1 MSANSAGHKLDV
13 ALRGRSAG
21 SHGFTIK
28 DIMGFW
34 KTFFGGEPDSPEE
47 EKKNAEEKNFDLLKY
62 DGVKALRIHQ
72 TDYAIRCFREALKI
86 HDDPET
92 RDYLQRA
99 LVASGRLDE
108 ALAELKALM
117 ALSPGNTSVMLQAAH
132 VAFMV
137 EDYVQMAELCKQ
149 ALEADAGSAMAHY
162 QMAQAQLGQGDAV
175 GAIAQL
181 TQAIALD
188 EQLGDARLLRART
201 LLRMHELKGAR
212 EDTDWLMEHTD
223 SHEDVLMMNARLTAA
238 EGKTD
243 EAIEIY
249 DRVEEQ
255 NPFQLD
261 ALRERGRLK
270 MEKGDKDGA
279 EQDMRKLLELNP
291 GELEGAT
298 GEYQAEGVE
307 KMMKRAYSPINPFGL

>member
-1 MSANSAGHKLDV
+1 
-13 ALRGRSAG
+13 
-21 SHGFTIK
+21 
-28 DIMGFW
+28 MGFW

-47 EKKNAEEKNFDLLKY
+47 EKKNAEAKNFDLLKY
-62 DGVKALRIHQ
+62 DGVKALRIRQ

-86 HDDPET
+86 HDDAET
-92 RDYLQRA
+92 HDYLQRA

-108 ALAELKALM
+108 ALEELKTLLK
-117 ALSPGNTSVMLQAAH
+117 LSPGNITVQLQAAH
-132 VAFMV
+132 IAYML
-137 EDYVQMAELCKQ
+137 EDYAQMAELCQQ
-149 ALEADAGSAMAHY
+149 AIDAAPGNAMAHY
-162 QMAQAQLGQGDAV
+162 MMAQASLGQDNGV
-175 GAIAQL
+175 NAIAQL
-181 TQAIALD
+181 TMAIALN
-188 EQLGDARLLRART
+188 EQLGDARLLRAQT
-201 LLRMHELKGAR
+201 LLRMGELKASR
-212 EDTDWLMEHTD
+212 EDTDWLLEHTD
-223 SHEDVLMMNARLTAA
+223 DQEDVLMMNARLTAA

-243 EAIEIY
+243 EAILIY
-249 DRVEEQ
+249 DKVEEQ

-307 KMMKRAYSPINPFGL
+307 KMMKRAYSPINPFGI